1 MVRRSWRKLGSLRS
15 LSYGL
20 LVLTIVVGYG
30 LEPFAPPCED
40 LLDGPCEHNW
50 ASDTQWM
57 ILPLLLLALIA
68 SACLAVWDLG
78 RLVFRHWR
86 RFRG

>member
-1 MVRRSWRKLGSLRS
+1 MVRRSWRRLGLVRS

-20 LVLTIVVGYG
+20 VVFTIGVSYG
-30 LEPFAPPCED
+30 LEPFAAPCED

-50 ASDTQWM
+50 ASDAQWM
-57 ILPLLLLALIA
+57 ILPLLLLALIS

-78 RLVFRHWR
+78 RLVLGRWR
-86 RFRG
+86 RSRA